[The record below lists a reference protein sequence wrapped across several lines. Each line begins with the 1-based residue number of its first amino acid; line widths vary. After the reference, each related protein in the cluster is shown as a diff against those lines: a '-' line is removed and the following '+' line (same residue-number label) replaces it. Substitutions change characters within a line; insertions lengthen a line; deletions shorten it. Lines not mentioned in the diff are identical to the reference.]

1 MPKEITLK
9 NLSGLK
15 IKKEDWKEIIEK
27 FITDVLKHEAKVF
40 SDGVTIEI
48 VDKENKLNLFY
59 IMYDQNITV
68 YSEKGKPL
76 GAFPITISYD
86 KILQVIAEG

>member
-1 MPKEITLK
+1 MHKEITLN
-9 NLSGLK
+9 NLNDLK
-15 IKKEDWKEIIEK
+15 IKKEDWKDIIEK
-27 FITDVLKHEAKVF
+27 FVKDAIKHEAKVV
-40 SDGVTIEI
+40 SDGVTVEI
-48 VDKENKLNLFY
+48 IDKGNALNLFY

-68 YSEKGKPL
+68 YSSKGKPL